1 MISVD
6 EALKLIESNIAVLK
20 PVIQLLADSTDLILA
35 EDVTSPINMP
45 PFRQSAMDGYALH
58 FSPEIKTYKVIGEVA
73 AGSSQKFY
81 LQVGDAVRIF
91 TGSAIPDS
99 ANTVIQQEI
108 VTRTENQIKLNSDFS
123 IDQNIRKVG
132 EQIKQNEIA
141 LRKNTKLTSAAIGHL
156 ASLGINRVNVFPK
169 AKIGL
174 LTTGNELVEPGN
186 KLEDGKIFESNS
198 IMLKSVLQKFHFSEV
213 NTKKVA
219 DNLSE
224 TKKELAKLILENE
237 VILISGGISV
247 GDYDYVK
254 EALTEIGVKEIFY
267 KVKQKPGKPL
277 FFGTLNEKLIFALPG
292 NPAAALTCFYMYVL
306 PTLKKI
312 SGNNFLGLK
321 KVKRKLKSTYTK
333 KTGLAHLLK
342 SLCDDE
348 FVTISEGQSSAM
360 LQTFAIANAVTFIP
374 ESVEKINE
382 NDLVDVYLLD

>member
-6 EALKLIESNIAVLK
+6 EALKLIESNVIVLK
-20 PVIQLLADSTDLILA
+20 PAIQLLADSTDLILA

-58 FSPEIKTYKVIGEVA
+58 FSSEIKTYTVVGEVA
-73 AGSSQKFY
+73 AGSSQKFN
-81 LQVGDAVRIF
+81 LQIGDAVRIF

-99 ANTVIQQEI
+99 SNTVIQQEI
-108 VTRTENQIKLNSDFS
+108 VTRTENKITLNSGFS
-123 IDQNIRKVG
+123 VDQNIRNVG
-132 EQIKQNEIA
+132 EQIKKNEIA
-141 LRKNTKLTSAAIGHL
+141 LKKNAQLTPAAIGHL
-156 ASLGINRVNVFPK
+156 ASLGIDKVNVFPK

-198 IMLKSVLQKFHFSEV
+198 TMLKSVLQKFHFTQVIS
-213 NTKKVA
+213 KKVA

-224 TKKELAKLILENE
+224 TKKELSKLISEND

-292 NPAAALTCFYMYVL
+292 NPAAALSCFYLYVL
-306 PTLKKI
+306 PALKKI
-312 SGNNFLGLK
+312 SGNNFVGLK
-321 KVKRKLKSTYTK
+321 KVKRKLKSSYTK
-333 KTGLAHLLK
+333 KAGLAHLLK
-342 SLCDDE
+342 SISDDE

-360 LQTFAIANAVTFIP
+360 LQTFAVANSITFIS
-374 ESVEKINE
+374 ESSEKINA
-382 NDLVDVYLLD
+382 NDFVDVFLLD